1 MKSGII
7 LKSNKDYSSKPQIK
21 FGNYFFQWGVTRF
34 GLAFNEKNFFKNF
47 VKNIIPVLEG
57 YMIFLQTERKNNN
70 LANGS
75 FTERKNLFVEE
86 KYNTLISFL
95 LFIDVHGKTVIY
107 RQEKCDLLFD
117 DNNESGQHAVALGK
131 QLDFKTGEPSIARKQ
146 DLIEIKWILG
156 ELLFDRTKKSR

>member
-21 FGNYFFQWGVTRF
+21 FGNYFFQWGETRF
-34 GLAFNEKNFFKNF
+34 GLAFNEINFFKNF

-75 FTERKNLFVEE
+75 FTERKNMFVEE

-95 LFIDVHGKTVIY
+95 LLIDVRGRTVIY
-107 RQEKCDLLFD
+107 RQEKCDLFSD
-117 DNNESGQHAVALGK
+117 DDESGQFGMALGERF
-131 QLDFKTGEPSIARKQ
+131 DIETDESIFTRT
-146 DLIEIKWILG
+146 DSVEIKWILG